1 MYASRLSSPSMA
13 SDHRLLAAAVLVT
26 ACVAAGQD
34 VGGGGYVWLAH
45 LLPLAAIVI
54 PLLTGRYIGEQRLAS
69 LAGTCDDGLR
79 QATTHTVP
87 RRATLRCLPRGGCL
101 IASFLAVRSPPQRG
115 A

>member
-1 MYASRLSSPSMA
+1 MA
-13 SDHRLLAAAVLVT
+13 SDHRLLAAGVLVT

-34 VGGGGYVWLAH
+34 GGAGGYVWLAH

-69 LAGTCDDGLR
+69 LAGTRDDGLR
-79 QATTHTVP
+79 QATTYALP
-87 RRATLRCLPRGGCL
+87 RRATLRRLPRGGCV
-101 IASFLAVRSPPQRG
+101 IACFLAVRPPPQRR